1 MFVLSICIN
10 EAYVCRQAMCG
21 QHYINLTMKFIAAKF
36 TISHPCMKLDLDMSK
51 LQFSQLVSHWLLCV
65 SK

>member
-1 MFVLSICIN
+1 M
-10 EAYVCRQAMCG
+10 CRQAMPG
-21 QHYINLTMKFIAAKF
+21 QHYINLTMKFVAAKF
-36 TISHPCMKLDLDMSK
+36 NISPCMRLDLDMSK